1 MNKTKFLILFTV
13 FIDILGIGIIIPT
26 LPFYVESFGVSN
38 LVVTALFGVFA
49 LLSFFSAPVLGA
61 LSDKYGRRPVLLI
74 SIASTA
80 LGWILF
86 AAARSVTLLFI
97 GRIIDGLAAGNI
109 GTAQSSL
116 ADIARD
122 PKERAS
128 NMGLIGM
135 MFGVGLIV
143 GPALGG
149 LLGTL
154 GQTVPFWFV
163 AIMATINFVLAIF
176 IFPETHKPNPNPSLQ
191 GKGTEQTEDNLP
203 ALPLVSIE
211 TDHNQPVEKVHISK
225 KLLKALNPFTPI
237 IDSVR
242 NPKTRMLFIVFFLF
256 SLSIGI
262 PQSIFSLN
270 MAQTFS
276 LTQTAIGAIIAVVGV
291 LIGFNQVLLNKVLL
305 KKFSEKSLALVFI
318 GILGIGAALMG
329 TSILV
334 IYIIGLVINTVGHG
348 ITRATTS
355 SMVASIDP
363 EKRGE
368 YIGMMNSV
376 MSLAMVIGPIIAL
389 LVQNKS
395 LSYPYFLAALV
406 AVVGMITM
414 NYRNQQYSKE
424 VQTSV

>member
-116 ADIARD
+116 ADIAKD

-135 MFGVGLIV
+135 MFGIGLII

-163 AIMATINFVLAIF
+163 AIMATINFILAIF
-176 IFPETHKPNPNPSLQ
+176 IFPETRMVK
-191 GKGTEQTEDNLP
+191 KEEAP

-211 TDHNQPVEKVHISK
+211 IDHNQPVEKVHVSK

-237 IDSVR
+237 IDSVK
-242 NPKTRMLFIVFFLF
+242 NPKTRMLFIVLFLF

-276 LTQTAIGAIIAVVGV
+276 LSQTIIGVIIAIVGV
-291 LIGFNQVLLNKVLL
+291 IIGLNQVLLRKVLL
-305 KKFSEKSLALVFI
+305 KKFSEKQLAFVFI

-329 TSILV
+329 TSVLV
-334 IYIIGLVINTVGHG
+334 IYIIGLVINTIGHG
-348 ITRATTS
+348 VTRATTS
-355 SMVASIDP
+355 SMVANIDP

-395 LSYPYFLAALV
+395 LSYPYFLAAIV
-406 AVVGMITM
+406 AVVGMGVM
-414 NYRNQQYSKE
+414 NKFVVKE
-424 VQTSV
+424 V

>member
-1 MNKTKFLILFTV
+1 MSKTKLLILFTV

-26 LPFYVESFGVSN
+26 LPFYVESFGVST

-61 LSDKYGRRPVLLI
+61 LSDTYGRRPVLLI

-86 AAARSVTLLFI
+86 ASAHSVWLLFI

-109 GTAQSSL
+109 GVTQSSL
-116 ADIARD
+116 ADIARN

-135 MFGVGLIV
+135 MFGIGLII

-149 LLGTL
+149 LLGTF

-163 AIMATINFVLAIF
+163 AIMATVNFMMAIF
-176 IFPETHKPNPNPSLQ
+176 IFPETHHVRTTQ
-191 GKGTEQTEDNLP
+191 P
-203 ALPLVSIE
+203 AVELV
-211 TDHNQPVEKVHISK
+211 VENNEVENVRVSK
-225 KLLKALNPFTPI
+225 KLLKTLNPLIPI

-242 NPKTRMLFIVFFLF
+242 NPKTRMIFIVFFLF

-262 PQSIFSLN
+262 PQAIFSLN
-270 MAQTFS
+270 MAETFN
-276 LTQTAIGAIIAVVGV
+276 LTQTMVGVIIASVGV
-291 LIGFNQVLLNKVLL
+291 MIGLNQVLLNSVLL
-305 KKFSEKSLALVFI
+305 KRFAERKLAWLFLGVF
-318 GILGIGAALMG
+318 GIGTALMG
-329 TSILV
+329 TSVLV
-334 IYIIGLVINTVGHG
+334 VCLIGLVINTIGHSVA
-348 ITRATTS
+348 RATTS
-355 SMVASIDP
+355 SMVANIDP

-368 YIGMMNSV
+368 YIGMMNSI

-389 LVQNKS
+389 LVQNIS
-395 LSYPYFLAALV
+395 LGYPYFISAIV
-406 AVVGMITM
+406 AVVGMWVM
-414 NYRNQQYSKE
+414 RRF
-424 VQTSV
+424 VV

>member
-26 LPFYVESFGVSN
+26 LPFYVQSFGVSN
-38 LVVTALFGVFA
+38 LIVTALFGVFA

-61 LSDKYGRRPVLLI
+61 LSDKYGRRPVLLV

-86 AAARSVTLLFI
+86 AAARSVTLLFV

-116 ADIARD
+116 ADIAKD

-135 MFGVGLIV
+135 MFGIGLIV

-149 LLGTL
+149 ILGTF

-163 AIMATINFVLAIF
+163 AIMATINFILAIF
-176 IFPETHKPNPNPSLQ
+176 IFPETHHIASKPAIELEV
-191 GKGTEQTEDNLP
+191 KDN
-203 ALPLVSIE
+203 E
-211 TDHNQPVEKVHISK
+211 VEKVHISK

-270 MAQTFS
+270 MSETFS
-276 LTQTAIGAIIAVVGV
+276 LSQTTIGVIIAVVGV
-291 LIGFNQVLLNKVLL
+291 LIGLNQVLLNKVLL

-318 GILGIGAALMG
+318 GVLGIGAALMG
-329 TSILV
+329 TSVLV
-334 IYIIGLVINTVGHG
+334 IYLIGLVINTVGHG

-355 SMVASIDP
+355 SIIASIDP

-395 LSYPYFLAALV
+395 LSYPYFLSALI
-406 AVVGMITM
+406 AVVGMGVMGKVGGSETKF
-414 NYRNQQYSKE
+414 S
-424 VQTSV
+424 